1 MPFFDVVSDVDLQE
15 IRNAVDQANREL
27 ATRWDFRGVDAGFAL
42 EDDAIVLKAAEEFQ
56 IEQMLDILR
65 GRLVRRNIDSRCL
78 EAGKIEASGREKRQ
92 RFKLRKGIDKDH
104 GRDIVKRIKDSKLKV
119 QAAIQGDKV
128 RITGKQRDDLQ
139 QVIALLR
146 SAELD
151 IALQFD
157 NFRD

>member
-1 MPFFDVVSDVDLQE
+1 MPFFDVVSEVDLQE

-27 ATRWDFRGVDAGFAL
+27 ATRWDFRNVEASFAL
-42 EDDAIVLKAAEEFQ
+42 DDDAIVLTAVEEFQ

-92 RFKLRKGIDKDH
+92 RFSLRKGIDKDRA
-104 GRDIVKRIKDSKLKV
+104 RDIVKRIKDAKLKV
-119 QAAIQGDKV
+119 QAAIQGEKV
-128 RITGKQRDDLQ
+128 RVTGKQRDDLQ

-146 SAELD
+146 GAELD
-151 IALQFD
+151 IPLQFD

>member
-1 MPFFDVVSDVDLQE
+1 
-15 IRNAVDQANREL
+15 
-27 ATRWDFRGVDAGFAL
+27 
-42 EDDAIVLKAAEEFQ
+42 
-56 IEQMLDILR
+56 
-65 GRLVRRNIDSRCL
+65 VRRNIDSRCL